1 MAHYYLVS
9 SLIPLTLE
17 GSPPCT
23 LEDFLSSCRNM
34 LARKDA
40 LALEHVLHG
49 RLNAVDHPF
58 IGEWKKLEYRLKNA
72 LVRARTA
79 RMKLAPEPY
88 LQNDVTVDNATEN
101 AVTEAM
107 NKPNPLEKELALDRY
122 RWKTLE
128 ELTPIINFDLS
139 AIFSYAIKLKMVVRW
154 NSMTDEKGNG
164 RFADVINKQ
173 LQGLTP

>member
-17 GSPPCT
+17 GSPPYT
-23 LEDFLSSCRNM
+23 PEDFLSSCRDM

-40 LALEHVLHG
+40 IALEHVFHG
-49 RLNAVDHPF
+49 RLESVNHPF
-58 IGEWKKLEYRLKNA
+58 IKEWKKLEYRLKNA

-79 RMKLAPEPY
+79 RMKLSPEPY
-88 LQNDVTVDNATEN
+88 LRNDAAIDAATEN

-122 RWKTLE
+122 RWKILE

-139 AIFSYAIKLKMVVRW
+139 AIFSYAIKLKMVIRW
-154 NSMTDEKGNG
+154 NGMADEKGNG
-164 RFADVINKQ
+164 RFTDIIDKQ
-173 LQGLTP
+173 LQGLAI